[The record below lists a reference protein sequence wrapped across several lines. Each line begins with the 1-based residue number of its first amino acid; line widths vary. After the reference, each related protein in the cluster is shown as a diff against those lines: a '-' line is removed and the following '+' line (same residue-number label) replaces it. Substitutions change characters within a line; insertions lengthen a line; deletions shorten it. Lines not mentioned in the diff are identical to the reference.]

1 MDAIHISL
9 LDLLV
14 AAASVIVEMPCIVP
28 LHSSLT
34 ILPSWVLT
42 SCWMY
47 EGAFV
52 EKDNVAK
59 SGEAAGCTFF

>member
-1 MDAIHISL
+1 
-9 LDLLV
+9 
-14 AAASVIVEMPCIVP
+14 
-28 LHSSLT
+28 
-34 ILPSWVLT
+34 LT

-59 SGEAAGCTFF
+59 SGEAAGCTFFWCP